1 MNGTLFH
8 RLVSAFLTA
17 ILWLVP
23 QANAQQSASPV
34 DVAVTKPSRTSVV
47 DHLESTGTFEAS
59 ATAKIVARV
68 DGTLEVV
75 HFRDGSSVVKG
86 ESLFSIQRN
95 TYEEQLKLYQA
106 QLAQAQS
113 EYARQLRLISKDAT
127 SQTRVESWRAKRD
140 EAAANTQLAKINLG
154 YTEIRAPFG
163 GNIGKRLVDAGNLVG
178 PNSGVTELA
187 VLDQVDPIYLYFS
200 INAPNSPEIRRRVL
214 GSDLRTEPRGKDVK
228 VQVALGNDA
237 DYRYVGS
244 LDFVDTSIDE
254 SSGTIQLRAV
264 LDNAN
269 SLFIPG
275 QFARVKLDFG
285 QPANRLVVPNRAV
298 ERDQAGA
305 YVLIVDDQ
313 DIVRRKRVQ
322 VGEQQGEMRVI
333 NGGISADD
341 RIIVK
346 GLAYA
351 RPGKKVKVT
360 EAKQ

>member
-8 RLVSAFLTA
+8 CPASALLTA
-17 ILWLVP
+17 ILWLFP
-23 QANAQQSASPV
+23 QAHAQQSATPV
-34 DVAVTKPSRTSVV
+34 DVGVTKPSQTSVV

-68 DGTLEVV
+68 DGTLEAV
-75 HFRDGSSVVKG
+75 HFRDGSAVAKG

-127 SQTRVESWRAKRD
+127 SQTQVERWRAKRD
-140 EAAANTQLAKINLG
+140 EAAANTELAKINLG

-178 PNSGVTELA
+178 PSSGVTELA

-214 GSDLRTEPRGKDVK
+214 GGDLRTGPQGKDVK
-228 VQVALGNDA
+228 VQVALGNDGN
-237 DYRYVGS
+237 YRYEGS

-254 SSGTIQLRAV
+254 SSGTIQLRAL

-269 SLFIPG
+269 GLFIPG
-275 QFARVKLDFG
+275 QFAQVKLDFG
-285 QPANRLVVPNRAV
+285 QPASRLLVPNRAV
-298 ERDQAGA
+298 DRDQVGPF
-305 YVLIVDDQ
+305 VLIVDDQ

-322 VGEQQGEMRVI
+322 VGEKQGNLRVI
-333 NGGISADD
+333 NGGLGTDD
-341 RIIVK
+341 LVIVK

-351 RPGKKVKVT
+351 RPGEKVKVT